1 MCYLVFRSEKVKL
14 NVKNTQAGQL
24 NNDRYDDVLINTDSD
39 PKKPEE
45 ISDDENNG
53 EEEGGED
60 AGGEDILDNDNYG
73 LGIGNDFV
81 LDTPD
86 FVQTNQM
93 RDPESFEF
101 IFEDLEFQAEVT
113 KLMKKVRGLI

>member
-24 NNDRYDDVLINTDSD
+24 NNDRYDDVLENTDSVL
-39 PKKPEE
+39 PEE

-60 AGGEDILDNDNYG
+60 AGDEDSLDNDNYG

-86 FVQTNQM
+86 FCADKSNS
-93 RDPESFEF
+93 RSGIIRIHFRRSRISGRSD
-101 IFEDLEFQAEVT
+101 
-113 KLMKKVRGLI
+113 

>member
-1 MCYLVFRSEKVKL
+1 MVTLTV
-14 NVKNTQAGQL
+14 TGQK
-24 NNDRYDDVLINTDSD
+24 RKIYC
-39 PKKPEE
+39 
-45 ISDDENNG
+45 
-53 EEEGGED
+53 
-60 AGGEDILDNDNYG
+60 NYG

-86 FVQTNQM
+86 FVQTNQI

-113 KLMKKVRGLI
+113 KLMKKVRGLIGKKIEKCSALY